1 MIGFFVALGSLSARG
16 RCVRRVDLQ
25 LALPRDADAAAA
37 LLRLVRAAD
46 FWSGFAQSWF
56 TPFMAAWITLSL
68 NEAAYLSE
76 IIRAGL
82 MSVDPGQELA
92 GRALGM
98 SRRRIMRRIIVP
110 QAIRIAIPPI
120 GNEFITL
127 LKLTSLA
134 SIISL
139 HELLTAANQ
148 LTSAKFIYN
157 EPLLAAL
164 VYYLVIVSILMALQ
178 ARLERRFTWTSRGR
192 GPRRRSSRRSMPMSV
207 LRATDVSKSYGDLEV
222 LHGVTFEIEPGQVK
236 AIIGPSGSGKSTL
249 LRCLAL
255 LEQPDRGTVTL
266 GDAPPGP
273 GEVGMVFQRFNLFQ
287 NMTAL
292 DNVMCGLVEVRR
304 LSKDEAREQ
313 ARAFLERVGLADK
326 AAQYPG
332 RALGRP
338 AAARRDRARARDAAE
353 GDALRRADVRAR
365 HRARARGARRDGVAR
380 ARGDDDGRRHARD
393 ALRAARRELGAD
405 DGRGPDRRGGAAG
418 PVLLGAEGGADAALP
433 RARRV
438 KLLLLDES

>member
-1 MIGFFVALGSLSARG
+1 MLAGFDWHLFWQALSSGPYWRGALTALELTAVALATALVIGFFVALGSLSAR
-16 RCVRRVDLQ
+16 RWVRSFAWIYNWLFRATPTLLQ
-25 LALPRDADAAAA
+25 LYFVWYALPT
-37 LLRLVRAAD
+37 

-139 HELLTAANQ
+139 HELLTAAIQ

-164 VYYLVIVSILMALQ
+164 VYYLVIVSILMAFQ
-178 ARLERRFTWTSRGR
+178 SRLERQ
-192 GPRRRSSRRSMPMSV
+192 V
-207 LRATDVSKSYGDLEV
+207 HVDV
-222 LHGVTFEIEPGQVK
+222 
-236 AIIGPSGSGKSTL
+236 
-249 LRCLAL
+249 
-255 LEQPDRGTVTL
+255 
-266 GDAPPGP
+266 
-273 GEVGMVFQRFNLFQ
+273 
-287 NMTAL
+287 
-292 DNVMCGLVEVRR
+292 
-304 LSKDEAREQ
+304 
-313 ARAFLERVGLADK
+313 
-326 AAQYPG
+326 
-332 RALGRP
+332 
-338 AAARRDRARARDAAE
+338 AARRGRIVAPQ
-353 GDALRRADVRAR
+353 ALMR
-365 HRARARGARRDGVAR
+365 
-380 ARGDDDGRRHARD
+380 
-393 ALRAARRELGAD
+393 
-405 DGRGPDRRGGAAG
+405 
-418 PVLLGAEGGADAALP
+418 
-433 RARRV
+433 
-438 KLLLLDES
+438 